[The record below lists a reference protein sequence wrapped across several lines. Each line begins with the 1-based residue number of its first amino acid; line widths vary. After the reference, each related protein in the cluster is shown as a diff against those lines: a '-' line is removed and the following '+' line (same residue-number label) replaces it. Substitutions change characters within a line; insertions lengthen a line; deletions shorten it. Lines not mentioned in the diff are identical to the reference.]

1 MNELKKFCDKNP
13 GLMKTYIADK
23 LGISKQC
30 LNYWLTIGKNR
41 PLSVELKAKVGALK
55 WKQQQF

>member
-13 GLMKTYIADK
+13 GLMKTHIAEK

-30 LNYWLTIGKNR
+30 LHYWLTAGKDR
-41 PLSVELKAKVGALK
+41 PLPVKLKAKVKALK
-55 WKQQQF
+55 

>member
-30 LNYWLTIGKNR
+30 LHYWLTIGKNR
-41 PLSVELKAKVGALK
+41 SLTVELKAKVRALR
-55 WKQQQF
+55 